1 MEQTLIE
8 KIIAHIFGHKYYV
21 NIIRTRGVQK
31 FEATSFI
38 HRTKEQADAHRL
50 DIENT
55 RSFAFIETV
64 SFRSRNV
71 YVNK

>member
-1 MEQTLIE
+1 MDLIE
-8 KIIAHIFGHKYYV
+8 KILAHIFGRKYYV

-38 HRTKEQADAHRL
+38 HRTKEEALAHKR

-64 SFRSRNV
+64 TFRSHKE

>member
-8 KIIAHIFGHKYYV
+8 KILAHIFGHKYYV

-38 HRTKEQADAHRL
+38 HLTKEQALAHKR

-64 SFRSRNV
+64 TFRSRKD